1 MARPPQADWE
11 TVFGFSEDPTP
22 GDPEILEQL
31 ASEYRSISHDAESA
45 HSVVSRLDS
54 DELGEGKSMEA
65 LRTQLSELPKQVG
78 KLHSSYEA
86 AADAVAKY
94 ATRLRESQDQADRAL
109 DKGRDAKQRLDS
121 ATEVASAA
129 SAHVKSLDNAEAPP
143 PDDEAARSSARRA
156 LADAQQADNEAAQSV
171 EAAEA
176 ELEAARLLAV
186 DAQELRTSDA
196 ALAKRELQD
205 AEDEA
210 VTAKSWWEKIG
221 DWINLAFSV
230 VGAILGVVA
239 MIVTGPL
246 GLVIGGLSVLLGVG
260 AVVMSIVKG
269 AQTGEWDVFGIV
281 TGVVGV
287 VLGGFALAI
296 GKGISAIGKVG
307 LGQWFRNLF
316 WFMPTAEA
324 ASIEFDVLNG
334 IGEVIETIT
343 HIPPQPLSKLDAVIS
358 GIGLILS
365 VGGFIYSIVDAFGKA
380 DGGKVKTAPA

>member
-1 MARPPQADWE
+1 MARPPLADWE

-22 GDPEILEQL
+22 GDPEVLEQL
-31 ASEYRSISHDAESA
+31 ATHYRSVSEDAQSA

-54 DELGEGKSMEA
+54 QELGEGESMEK
-65 LRTQLSELPKQVG
+65 LRTKLGELPSQVG
-78 KLHSSYEA
+78 KLHSSYETA
-86 AADAVAKY
+86 AAAVLKY
-94 ATRLRESQDQADRAL
+94 ADRLRESQQQADRAL
-109 DKGRDAKQRLDS
+109 GQGREAKQQLD
-121 ATEVASAA
+121 AAILVAASA
-129 SAHVKSLDNAEAPP
+129 SAHVQTLDNAEAPP
-143 PDDEAARSSARRA
+143 PDDEEARSSARRA
-156 LADAQQADNEAAQSV
+156 LTDAQQSASEASRSV
-171 EAAEA
+171 ESAEA

-186 DAQELRTSDA
+186 DAQELRSSDA
-196 ALAKRELQD
+196 SLAKRELEE

-210 VTAKSWWEKIG
+210 VDAKSWWEKIG

-246 GLVIGGLSVLLGVG
+246 GLVIGGLSVLLGIG
-260 AVVMSIVKG
+260 AVIMSIVKG
-269 AQTGEWDVFGIV
+269 KQTGEWDVFGIV
-281 TGVVGV
+281 TGIVGV

-324 ASIEFDVLNG
+324 VSIEFDVLNG

-343 HIPPQPLSKLDAVIS
+343 HIPPQPVSKLDAVIS
-358 GIGLILS
+358 GIGFVLS
-365 VGGFIYSIVDAFGKA
+365 LGGFIYSIVDAFGKA
-380 DGGKVKTAPA
+380 DGGKVHTAPA